1 MYLELES
8 NLKKLPKFRPGDIV
22 RIASKEKLMS
32 EFGYKEDFEEDD
44 DGKPYKYPRLI
55 TLDKDGVIDEEIYAC
70 SIKHLGKETMI
81 SCFDRFGE
89 RYEVAID
96 FTGYQYPENI
106 LELVKR
112 ESNLRFKKKDIV
124 FFISVDIAK
133 KRGIWKELSDKEKE
147 ILKNNEKTYCTIED
161 IAFYNKS
168 YSDFKNEEINSVKYH
183 YGYKVD
189 SDFFYIKEN
198 VLVPDCFLLPD
209 PIKAIKE
216 NDKEALDIYRT
227 F

>member
-22 RIASKEKLMS
+22 RIASKEKLIS

-44 DGKPYKYPRLI
+44 DGKPYEYPRLI

-81 SCFDRFGE
+81 CCFDRFAE

-96 FTGYQYPENI
+96 FTGYPYPENI

-124 FFISVDIAK
+124 VFISVDIAK

-161 IAFYNKS
+161 IGFYNKS
-168 YSDFKNEEINSVKYH
+168 YSDFKNEEMNSVKYH

-189 SDFFYIKEN
+189 SEFYIKED